1 MENDKDNFLSWSE
14 KAIEAN
20 PNAPIR
26 RALMIAYATEEDNLD
41 LANFHFSALNKF
53 APNFIKSVLSGENIL
68 FADGKH
74 KERLNAGLNMF
85 LQKRTKSP

>member
-1 MENDKDNFLSWSE
+1 MCFFMENDKDNFLSWSE

-26 RALMIAYATEEDNLD
+26 WALMIAYATEEDNLD

-53 APNFIKSVLSGENIL
+53 AEF
-68 FADGKH
+68 H
-74 KERLNAGLNMF
+74 KKA
-85 LQKRTKSP
+85 S